1 MYNILLAH
9 YGVNEAKLGPAGVR
23 MESDLTVKQ
32 IKDFGYDLTLLGHIH
47 KPQALADNIIVMG
60 SAMAHSFHEVNEE
73 KYFYVFDCESR
84 ELVKYPTEAPK
95 FIVYDIKTEEDLK
108 LLPMLMVPE
117 NYYRLN
123 VLDPTITHEDMKPFV
138 SNDTIISF
146 VSQSIY
152 DHGPEPE
159 PYSTTRSPQEEVEGY
174 YSILETDL
182 DKKKLIK
189 KSSEIIGGN

>member
-1 MYNILLAH
+1 
-9 YGVNEAKLGPAGVR
+9 
-23 MESDLTVKQ
+23 
-32 IKDFGYDLTLLGHIH
+32 
-47 KPQALADNIIVMG
+47 MG

-84 ELVKYPTEAPK
+84 ELVKYPTNAPK
-95 FIVYDIKTEEDLK
+95 FIVYNLTHRRHLEKDVMELN
-108 LLPMLMVPE
+108 PN

-138 SNDTIISF
+138 SDNIIISF
-146 VSQSIY
+146 VSQSMY
-152 DHGPEPE
+152 NHGPEPE

-174 YSILETDL
+174 YSVLETDL

-189 KSSEIIGGN
+189 KSTEIIGGN